1 MNPRTIRSD
10 LWRRIE
16 TAIAI
21 MAEGVSLRAEV
32 EYRMGVYG
40 GPAKRLF
47 ETMLRECFITQNI
60 YPVIGWQR
68 YAVVSLTDIGREA
81 VRVFLN
87 RQVQTSEWQLL
98 VEKHN
103 AETYQRHALAALIFA
118 YHARRRGWRVEV
130 CPQVD
135 SRLFAPDVLVEKDGE
150 RIYVEVEVLRH
161 PRRRK
166 DGADNTWVRKW
177 INQYEF
183 QGLVSVCTLT
193 PKRRAGITAYL
204 KPRWRGAAADIRK
217 LAASPN
223 SSLWAERWEFPNEVS
238 MRGYV

>member
-1 MNPRTIRSD
+1 MTRVRAV
-10 LWRRIE
+10 RIE
-16 TAIAI
+16 LRRRMEDAVQILAG
-21 MAEGVSLRAEV
+21 GVCLQTELQ
-32 EYRMGVYG
+32 YRMRLSG
-40 GPAKRLF
+40 GAVNRLVRALLEQQLVEQIF
-47 ETMLRECFITQNI
+47 FGSGQTK
-60 YPVIGWQR
+60 
-68 YAVVSLTDIGREA
+68 YAVLRLTDNGAAFAAELGCPIRK
-81 VRVFLN
+81 
-87 RQVQTSEWQLL
+87 SEWDVLL
-98 VEKHN
+98 ESHN
-103 AETYQRHALAALIFA
+103 AEKHRRHAFAILLFA

-183 QGLVSVCTLT
+183 QGLVAVCTLT

-204 KPRWRGAAADIRK
+204 KPRWRGAATDIRT